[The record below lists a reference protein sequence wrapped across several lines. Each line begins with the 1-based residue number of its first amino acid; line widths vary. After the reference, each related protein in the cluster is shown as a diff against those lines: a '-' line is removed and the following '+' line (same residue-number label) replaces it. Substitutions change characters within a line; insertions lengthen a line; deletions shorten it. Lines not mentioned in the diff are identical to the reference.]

1 MSSDVGLNQADLKK
15 ATLKSCHSHEND
27 SLAYS
32 KDNFE
37 KFKEEYCWEFQ
48 KGKLKYFNKDNPDN
62 STTTTVVKIE
72 RRRGTKMLILRCGPK
87 GRLVFFLEF
96 DSKKLTDEWQEAIC
110 QFTGQEYDPSLV
122 LRRVQSDL
130 HKALRAKYR
139 ANRSKSAFPD
149 IDDEQMPDDTH
160 SEQGEPLSETSP
172 DASDESPAAS
182 PSPPETIET
191 VSAPSSPSDELL
203 VVPSYSSHGSGSVE
217 TDDSDD
223 GTQNAKFR
231 ANRSKSAFPDIDDE
245 QMPDDTHS
253 EQDEPSSDTSPDS
266 SDESPVASSSPPETM
281 ATMVAPPS
289 PSDELLVVPSYS
301 SHGSGSVET
310 DDSDDGTQNA
320 SRPSSLRSRD
330 GDISPSL
337 LDLPNKSVEREF
349 EVSDLQKLV
358 LRDCNGNV
366 V

>member
-1 MSSDVGLNQADLKK
+1 
-15 ATLKSCHSHEND
+15 
-27 SLAYS
+27 
-32 KDNFE
+32 
-37 KFKEEYCWEFQ
+37 
-48 KGKLKYFNKDNPDN
+48 
-62 STTTTVVKIE
+62 
-72 RRRGTKMLILRCGPK
+72 MLILRCGPK

-122 LRRVQSDL
+122 LRRVKSDL
-130 HKALRAKYR
+130 HKALRAKY
-139 ANRSKSAFPD
+139 
-149 IDDEQMPDDTH
+149 
-160 SEQGEPLSETSP
+160 
-172 DASDESPAAS
+172 
-182 PSPPETIET
+182 
-191 VSAPSSPSDELL
+191 
-203 VVPSYSSHGSGSVE
+203 
-217 TDDSDD
+217 
-223 GTQNAKFR
+223 R

-366 V
+366 VIQSPALDCQLHTGDIVVMKNEQGLPMNARELTEYIQSLPDPSKIVLTIGRGSVCVARVEESELVINIKDSQMVRVNPVDAIIQACTSACSVLHNGSGNREESRTLITEIDGIHLDTSTQRDQVTERVKEALETSKFLTIRLVPQSLFKTVP